1 MHLKKLEIKD
11 QLSIT
16 YINRTENIGNKNL
29 RWNQSLWKPWWVV
42 HRIVQV
48 LHLQVDAYKVF
59 GP

>member
-48 LHLQVDAYKVF
+48 LHLQVDAYKAF